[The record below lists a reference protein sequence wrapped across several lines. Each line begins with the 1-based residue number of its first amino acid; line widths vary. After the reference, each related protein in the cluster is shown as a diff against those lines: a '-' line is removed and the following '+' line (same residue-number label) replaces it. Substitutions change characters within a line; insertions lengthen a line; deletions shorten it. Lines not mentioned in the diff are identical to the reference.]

1 MEQKIE
7 KGIGWLER
15 LLKMEEKYGFFRFL
29 RVLLLLLL
37 TGFVILIITNPRYV
51 LDKVESIQT
60 EQHDESVIKRIQAD
74 ADIRLILHH
83 LLHTLNADRAWL
95 IELHNGAKNL
105 TSGLPFLYGDMRIE
119 VVADGISN
127 VDDEYI
133 NFQLS
138 KYPFI
143 GKLFDDGF
151 YWGSVDAI
159 RETDERMYFKF
170 KSNSVN
176 EIAII
181 ALYTGEKPLGVI
193 GVSFCND
200 KHMDAVAV
208 GKSIRKCG
216 IQVATLLS
224 N

>member
-1 MEQKIE
+1 
-7 KGIGWLER
+7 
-15 LLKMEEKYGFFRFL
+15 
-29 RVLLLLLL
+29 
-37 TGFVILIITNPRYV
+37 
-51 LDKVESIQT
+51 
-60 EQHDESVIKRIQAD
+60 
-74 ADIRLILHH
+74 
-83 LLHTLNADRAWL
+83 
-95 IELHNGAKNL
+95 
-105 TSGLPFLYGDMRIE
+105 MRIE

-151 YWGSVDAI
+151 FWGSVDAI

-181 ALYTGEKPLGVI
+181 ALYTGEKPL
-193 GVSFCND
+193 
-200 KHMDAVAV
+200 
-208 GKSIRKCG
+208 
-216 IQVATLLS
+216 
-224 N
+224 